1 MIKSIRVSLLAAC
14 VAAFLVPSLHAAT
27 YFVPSDAEL
36 IQRSDDI
43 VIVTGVTSLVERNAR
58 GGIVTRYT
66 LRVEETLKGDY
77 AAGDH
82 LVLTERGGLLDGK
95 IKYIPGTPEYEPGVR
110 YLIFTETNND
120 LEPVTFGMALGQF
133 FFANQGGRKLLL
145 RTEIHGFD
153 GNLGGHAERARDAK
167 GFVDYIRGIVAQ
179 RISPVPAYF
188 VAGADPEFKLT
199 DGKVGSL
206 ATRTSYLM
214 QDLSGRGFRWS
225 TPSTSFVKS
234 CGTITPL
241 NQSPTAPCPSSQDG
255 NAAVSQAF
263 GQWNGTSTNI
273 NYTDGGQ
280 DNTAVGALTT
290 ADGKDAISF
299 TDPQNEV
306 PSGVAGLGGISSG
319 GSPYTL
325 DGETFWDMLEVD
337 VVMDNASFAQNCY
350 NSVMTHEVGHTLGF
364 RHSDQ
369 PPSGG
374 VSSSNAIMNSSV
386 SCSWNGVLKAYDEE
400 AASTVYGTGGPTCTP
415 VSITTEPV
423 DRNVAIGTP
432 TSLSVVAAGSAPFS
446 YQWYFGSASN
456 TSSPVGG
463 ATSSSINITP
473 TSAGSGNYWVR
484 VTNCSGTN
492 TDDSRTATVTATC
505 TNPAISGIS
514 SSVTISEGQSTQLQ
528 VSTTGSATT
537 FQWYIGTPTNR
548 SQPTGSNSS
557 VLSVSPSTTTSYW
570 VEVSGPCGSPV
581 QSSAVTVTVVPCA
594 DLTVDA
600 PVATP
605 GNAPGKFTLFVGAT
619 SSSGPITF
627 AWFRGGTPGFGGTP
641 AGQSQTLSVTV
652 TAVTNYWA
660 RVQNGCGRVEFSSLI
675 TLAPCSLP
683 TITTQ
688 PVDKTVNSNQSAAL
702 SIAVSAGATV
712 KWFRGTVGDTTTQI
726 GTGTSVNTPPLTVNT
741 QFWAQVTNTC
751 GSISSRQVTVTVQQL
766 AELIT
771 LLNNR
776 FYVQV
781 RYINQFENPPRE
793 GKLLGRSLYSSSTS
807 ETAIFTFGDPLVVEL
822 MVRLSDARPFDN
834 KIHLY
839 FGGLSDV
846 EFYIVVTD
854 SLTGVI
860 KEYHKEKNKLL
871 GEIDRTSFPATA
883 SLQDGL
889 DALRNTTTVFPSP
902 NAEVSTIRL
911 LNNRFEVR
919 MRFRNQFSNPVG
931 VGYMNVRSIA
941 SSSTTETA
949 VFFFDENSGSV
960 EWMVRFSD
968 ARPFAQRIDFFH
980 GGLSDVE
987 YTIEV
992 TDTVKGIFREY
1003 SKPPFSLA
1011 GQVDRDSFTP

>member
-1 MIKSIRVSLLAAC
+1 MIKSIRFSVLAAC
-14 VAAFLVPSLHAAT
+14 VAAFLVPSLQAAT

-36 IQRSDDI
+36 IQKSDDI
-43 VIVTGVTSLVERNAR
+43 VIATGVTAVVERNAR
-58 GGIVTRYT
+58 GAIVTRYT
-66 LRVEETLKGDY
+66 LRVEEMLKGDY

-133 FFANQGGRKLLL
+133 FFADQGGRKLLL

-153 GNLGGHAERARDAK
+153 GNLGGHAERARDAN
-167 GFVDYIRGIVAQ
+167 GFVEYIRGIVAQ

-188 VAGADPEFKLT
+188 VDGADPEFKLT

-206 ATRTSYLM
+206 ATRSSFL
-214 QDLSGRGFRWS
+214 LSDGTRAFRWS
-225 TPSTSFVKS
+225 SPSATFVKA
-234 CGTITPL
+234 L
-241 NQSPTAPCPSSQDG
+241 TAVGYDG

-263 GQWNGTSTNI
+263 GEWNGVSGANI
-273 NYTDGGQ
+273 DYTDGGQ
-280 DNTAVGALTT
+280 DNTANKGFTQDDGKNAILFNDPNGEVGA
-290 ADGKDAISF
+290 A
-299 TDPQNEV
+299 
-306 PSGVAGLGGISSG
+306 AGIGGISSA
-319 GSPYTL
+319 SFPYAIGAEL
-325 DGETFWDMLEVD
+325 FWDMVEVD
-337 VVMDNASFAQNCY
+337 VVMNDTQSLPAQNCM

-364 RHSDQ
+364 RHSDT

-374 VSSSNAIMNSSV
+374 DTTTNAIMNSIV
-386 SCSWNGVLKAYDEE
+386 QCSWNGVLKTYDTD
-400 AASTVYGTGGPTCTP
+400 AAQTVYGTGGPTCTP

-423 DRNVAIGTP
+423 DRNIAVGTP
-432 TSLSVVAAGSAPFS
+432 TSLSVVAAGSAPIS
-446 YQWYFGSASN
+446 YQWYFGNASN

-463 ATSSSINITP
+463 ATSSSISITP
-473 TSAGSGNYWVR
+473 TSAGSGTYWVR
-484 VTNCSGTN
+484 VTNCSGAS

-514 SSVTISEGQSTQLQ
+514 SNVTISEGQSTQLQ

-537 FQWYIGTPTNR
+537 FQWYIGTPTDR

-557 VLSVSPSTTTSYW
+557 VLTVSPSTTRTYW
-570 VEVSGPCGSPV
+570 VEVSGPCGSAV

-600 PVATP
+600 PTATP
-605 GNAPGKFTLFVGAT
+605 GNAPGKYTLFVGAT
-619 SSSGPITF
+619 SSTGPITF
-627 AWFRGGTPGFGGTP
+627 AWFKGGTPGFGGTP
-641 AGQSQTLSVTV
+641 AGQTQSLSVTV

-660 RVQNGCGRVEFSSLI
+660 RVQNGCGRIEFSSLI
-675 TLAPCSLP
+675 TLAPCTLP

-702 SIAVSAGATV
+702 TIAVSAGATV

-776 FYVQV
+776 FFVQV

-822 MVRLSDARPFDN
+822 MVRLSDARPFDDN
-834 KIHLY
+834 IHLY
-839 FGGLSDV
+839 LGGLSDV
-846 EFYIVVTD
+846 EFYVIVTD
-854 SLTGVI
+854 SLSGIV
-860 KEYHKEKNKLL
+860 KEYHKEANKLL
-871 GEIDRTSFPATA
+871 GEIDRNTFPAAT
-883 SLQDGL
+883 SLKDGL
-889 DALRNTTTVFPSP
+889 DALRNSTTLFPSP

-919 MRFRNQFSNPVG
+919 MRFRNQFSNPAG